1 MGKVPESP
9 KRCLLMPTAKEELKN
24 LIDAQPD
31 DSTYEELAREVA
43 FSLMVR
49 RGLQDSDAGRTI
61 SDEEMEAR
69 IRSWSS

>member
-1 MGKVPESP
+1 
-9 KRCLLMPTAKEELKN
+9 MPTAKEEIKN
-24 LIDAQPD
+24 LIDMQPD
-31 DSTYEELAREVA
+31 DSTYEELAREIA